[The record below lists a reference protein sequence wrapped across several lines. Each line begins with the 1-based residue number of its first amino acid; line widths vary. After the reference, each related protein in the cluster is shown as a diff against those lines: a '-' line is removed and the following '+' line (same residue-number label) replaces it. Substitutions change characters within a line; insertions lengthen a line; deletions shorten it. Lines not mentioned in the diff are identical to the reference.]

1 MSLGNIVEIF
11 KYKYD
16 ELFNPVLQA
25 LHKLGGSGTNNEIE
39 EAVIELLGLTD
50 AEVEDIHR
58 GNTSKLSYRSA
69 WARNYLKRLGL
80 VENSGRALWALTNNG
95 LKTQKIDKEEAKKI
109 VKNLSGVKKSKSI
122 DKAEKSESK
131 HVVEESDEL
140 NELSWEEELI
150 EVLKSMEPD
159 AFERLSQRFLRE
171 LGFLNVEV
179 TGKSGDGGIDGV
191 GVIKI
196 GGVLSFHVVF
206 QCKRYTGSVSSSAI
220 RDFRGAMIGR
230 ADKGLFITTGTFTRD
245 AKREAQRDGA
255 PPIDLIDGNSLAEQL
270 KDLRLGVNVQMKED
284 VTIKPEWFNDI

>member
-1 MSLGNIVEIF
+1 ISRSFMEIF

-25 LHKLGGSGTNNEIE
+25 LHKLDGSGTNSEIE
-39 EAVIELLGLTD
+39 NQLIELLGLSD
-50 AEVEDIHR
+50 EEVEDIHR

-80 VENSGRALWALTNNG
+80 IENTGRALWALTKEG
-95 LKTQKIDKEEAKKI
+95 TSTHKIDKNEAKKI
-109 VKNLSGVKKSKSI
+109 VKNLSGVRKQKV
-122 DKAEKSESK
+122 EKPDPNPQSTISES
-131 HVVEESDEL
+131 EELAEL
-140 NELSWEEELI
+140 TWEEELI
-150 EVLKSMEPD
+150 DILKVMEPD
-159 AFERLSQRFLRE
+159 AFERLSQRFLRQ
-171 LGFLNVEV
+171 LGFNNVEV

-191 GVIKI
+191 GVLKI

-206 QCKRYTGSVSSSAI
+206 QCKRYSGSVSSPAI

-255 PPIDLIDGNSLAEQL
+255 PPIDLIDGNDFAEQL
-270 KDLRLGVNVQMKED
+270 KDLRLGVEVQMREE
-284 VTIKPEWFNDI
+284 VTIKPEWFKDI